1 MLRKKPQIQKK
12 NVQIY
17 QKLEKVIETC
27 GPQVFRFL
35 KPLEIRNLRQVNKL
49 FYYQLM
55 TFEVWNGLIMEIK
68 QQQQQS
74 QISNSKRQ
82 LTSINEEEDEKYKAE
97 LEIDKKKMEQ
107 YELNFQDDI
116 EESDSDEEKKPKKKN
131 VIQRKHIE
139 KSNQQQVI
147 KNTIREKAREQIS
160 NIKKDNQSIQEEQ
173 EEFEIT
179 PQIIKKSSKIQIQQ
193 KHRVDLNS
201 NNTSQQINSSQV
213 KLIRRSSLVRDGKY
227 QQANQSINNDTSKTT
242 TISSASSSKR
252 EGSSE
257 IRISSNQ
264 ITQDLEKSS
273 QLLLKK
279 KQQYEQQQIKN
290 GNIFNQKN
298 DSVNNDPLLRT
309 SNSFFKKNFFD
320 RLNQN
325 ASQIIQNN
333 SKNQQM
339 PQINKQ
345 NEKLLQNSTTQGGFR
360 PQTNILQRR
369 GPEQTQVLNP
379 DQLQWLKV
387 PINIIENI
395 DNLFDIKKSYAQNM
409 KSFEELNQV
418 MDSWIHES
426 KVLEK
431 ALDAQSITTET
442 LLQEVT
448 LWSDLCR
455 IIDMFKKECENEKV
469 QKIEKIIAEKCFTD
483 ENLKKK
489 AAQFKLI
496 KKNILIDRLSKK
508 NFAQEFQQECFEF
521 FKKLMKA
528 SFKDFPDI
536 WFPCL
541 NAIIQLYE
549 KYTVVFDLRIFFVME
564 KFFTLLLNKMK
575 QCSVSIQQIADMDNQ
590 EFVDNLIN
598 TFIQFSEQLIEGWK
612 KITDLSY
619 KKESTTKIHEKM
631 FQKKLLYLRSV
642 LSDLTKLKDM
652 LRKLDKQRKILIN
665 LKNKSGDDQKKCVE
679 LNNQIEKIIN
689 YYSSLQLEYE
699 MLDYSNKLLW
709 EETMKQFKQKIEP
722 IRNGIRSLKDDNQKE
737 NKNLQDC
744 NKDLNYSLTNK
755 KISSEKEIKQC
766 DEDFINNKSLINN
779 NEENEVRENCQESEL
794 QETGF
799 SFYNPMYQT
808 QVRWKI
814 D

>member
-1 MLRKKPQIQKK
+1 MLRKKPQIQRK
-12 NVQIY
+12 NIQIY

-27 GPQVFRFL
+27 GPQIFRFL
-35 KPLEIRNLRQVNKL
+35 QHLEIRNLRQVNKL

-68 QQQQQS
+68 QQQQQN
-74 QISNSKRQ
+74 QINQSKRQ
-82 LTSINEEEDEKYKAE
+82 LTSINEEDDEKYQAE
-97 LEIDKKKMEQ
+97 LEIDRKKMEE
-107 YELNFQDDI
+107 YELNFQDEKD
-116 EESDSDEEKKPKKKN
+116 ESDSDEDKKPKKKN

-139 KSNQQQVI
+139 KSNQHQAI
-147 KNTIREKAREQIS
+147 KNKIREKAKEQIT
-160 NIKKDNQSIQEEQ
+160 NQKKGSESIQEEQ
-173 EEFEIT
+173 EQFEIT
-179 PQIIKKSSKIQIQQ
+179 PQIIKKSSKIQIQHKQ
-193 KHRVDLNS
+193 RVDLNS
-201 NNTSQQINSSQV
+201 NDTGQLTNQSQV
-213 KLIRRSSLVRDGKY
+213 KLIRRSSLIRDGKY
-227 QQANQSINNDTSKTT
+227 SQINQSINNDTSKTT
-242 TISSASSSKR
+242 SISSASSSKR
-252 EGSSE
+252 EGSSD
-257 IRISSNQ
+257 IRVSSNQ

-273 QLLLKK
+273 QLLQKK

-290 GNIFNQKN
+290 GNIFNLKN

-339 PQINKQ
+339 SSSNKQ
-345 NEKLLQNSTTQGGFR
+345 NEKLLQHSTTTQGGFR
-360 PQTNILQRR
+360 PQTNMMQRR
-369 GPEQTQVLNP
+369 GTEQAQILNP

-387 PINIIENI
+387 PIDIIENI

-431 ALDAQSITTET
+431 ALDAQSITTDT
-442 LLQEVT
+442 LLQEVSI
-448 LWSDLCR
+448 WPDLCR

-469 QKIEKIIAEKCFTD
+469 QKIEKIISEKCFTD

-528 SFKDFPDI
+528 SFKDFPDV

-564 KFFTLLLNKMK
+564 KFFSLLLNKMK
-575 QCSVSIQQIADMDNQ
+575 QCSVSIQQIADIGNQ

-598 TFIQFSEQLIEGWK
+598 TFVQFSEQLIEGWK

-631 FQKKLLYLRSV
+631 FQKKLLYLRSI
-642 LSDLTKLKDM
+642 LNDLTKLKDM
-652 LRKLDKQRKILIN
+652 IRKLDKQTKILIN
-665 LKNKSGDDQKKCVE
+665 LKNRSGDDQKKCIE

-709 EETMKQFKQKIEP
+709 EETMKQFKLKIEP
-722 IRNGIRSLKDDNQKE
+722 IRNGIRSLKDFNQKE

-755 KISSEKEIKQC
+755 KISSEKEIKQ
-766 DEDFINNKSLINN
+766 SHINN
-779 NEENEVRENCQESEL
+779 NEESEVRENFQDSEL
-794 QETGF
+794 HETGF

-808 QVRWKI
+808 QVKWKI

>member
-12 NVQIY
+12 NIQIY

-27 GPQVFRFL
+27 GPQIFRFL

-49 FYYQLM
+49 FYYQIM
-55 TFEVWNGLIMEIK
+55 TFEVWNGLITEIK
-68 QQQQQS
+68 QQQQQNQKNQS
-74 QISNSKRQ
+74 RRQ
-82 LTSINEEEDEKYKAE
+82 LTSINEEDDEKYKAE
-97 LEIDKKKMEQ
+97 MEIDRKKMEE
-107 YELNFQDDI
+107 YDLNFQDDND
-116 EESDSDEEKKPKKKN
+116 ESDSDEDKKPKKKN

-139 KSNQQQVI
+139 KSNQHQVI
-147 KNTIREKAREQIS
+147 KNTIRDKNREQML
-160 NIKKDNQSIQEEQ
+160 NQMKVKESIQEEQ
-173 EEFEIT
+173 EQFEIT
-179 PQIIKKSSKIQIQQ
+179 PQIIKKSSKVQIQQ
-193 KHRVDLNS
+193 KPRADLNS
-201 NNTSQQINSSQV
+201 NDSSQLINQSQV
-213 KLIRRSSLVRDGKY
+213 KLIRRSSLIRDGKY
-227 QQANQSINNDTSKTT
+227 QQQNQSINNDTSKTT
-242 TISSASSSKR
+242 SISSASSSKR
-252 EGSSE
+252 EGSSDL
-257 IRISSNQ
+257 RISSNQ

-273 QLLLKK
+273 QLLQKK
-279 KQQYEQQQIKN
+279 KIQYEQQQIKN
-290 GNIFNQKN
+290 GNIFNLKN
-298 DSVNNDPLLRT
+298 ETVNNDPLLRT

-339 PQINKQ
+339 PQLSKQ
-345 NEKLLQNSTTQGGFR
+345 NEKLLQNSTTAQGGFR
-360 PQTNILQRR
+360 PQTNMMQRR
-369 GPEQTQVLNP
+369 GTEQTQVQNP

-387 PINIIENI
+387 PVNIIENI

-418 MDSWIHES
+418 MDSWIHET

-431 ALDAQSITTET
+431 ALDAQSITTDT
-442 LLQEVT
+442 LLQEVS
-448 LWSDLCR
+448 LWPDLCR

-469 QKIEKIIAEKCFTD
+469 QKIEKIITEKCFTD
-483 ENLKKK
+483 ESLKKK
-489 AAQFKLI
+489 VAQFKLI

-564 KFFTLLLNKMK
+564 KFFSLLLNKMK
-575 QCSVSIQQIADMDNQ
+575 QCSVSIQQIADLDNQ

-598 TFIQFSEQLIEGWK
+598 TFVQFSEQLIEGWK
-612 KITDLSY
+612 RITDLSY

-652 LRKLDKQRKILIN
+652 IRKLDKQRKVLIN
-665 LKNKSGDDQKKCVE
+665 LKNKSGDDQKKCIE
-679 LNNQIEKIIN
+679 LNNQIEKVIN
-689 YYSSLQLEYE
+689 YYSSLQLDYE
-699 MLDYSNKLLW
+699 MLDYSNKLQW
-709 EETMKQFKQKIEP
+709 EETMKQFKLKIEP

-737 NKNLQDC
+737 QKISRNN
-744 NKDLNYSLTNK
+744 
-755 KISSEKEIKQC
+755 ISSEKEIKQC
-766 DEDFINNKSLINN
+766 DEDFINNKSHINN
-779 NEENEVRENCQESEL
+779 NEETEVRENCQESEL

-808 QVRWKI
+808 QVRWKV